1 MYRKIFVF
9 FSFLLVLFLFFSCAK
24 KPIFLPRLDG
34 DFVCQVCGAI
44 EGEPFAA
51 TVYADGR
58 VVYASPDALVGV
70 VASADGETL
79 TLGGRELPADALG
92 GLFLPAR
99 LLCDAYEVT
108 GSGTEGKGGA
118 CFVDGANAHGSRRV
132 YVDGAGEPCRVS
144 GSFDG
149 ISADFELTWK

>member
-1 MYRKIFVF
+1 MYRKFC
-9 FSFLLVLFLFFSCAK
+9 FLLCVFWLVFLLFSCAK
-24 KPIFLPRLDG
+24 KPTFLPRLES
-34 DFVCQVCGAI
+34 DFVCQVRGEI
-44 EGEPFAA
+44 EGKSFAA

-58 VVYASPDALVGV
+58 VVYAAPEVLVGV
-70 VASADGETL
+70 IALADGERL
-79 TLGGRELPADALG
+79 TLGALELPAASLG

-132 YVDGAGEPCRVS
+132 YVDGAGDPCRVS

-149 ISADFELTWK
+149 LVADFTLTWE